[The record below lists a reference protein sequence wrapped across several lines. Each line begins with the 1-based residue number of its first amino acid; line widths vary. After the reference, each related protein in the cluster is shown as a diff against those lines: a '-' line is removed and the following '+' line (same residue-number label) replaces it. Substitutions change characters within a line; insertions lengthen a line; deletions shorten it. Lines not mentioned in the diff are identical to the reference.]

1 MKTKSLLGIMM
12 LFLCTFSFMSCDN
25 DDEKGRKITDYKE
38 YVLTIASKKI
48 PGTLWSADGSN
59 YLSDVYAVKKEQSD
73 KWESLG
79 AIDGF
84 EFEKGYEYKIKMS
97 ETNYQDDSM
106 GESTWTEY
114 KLLEIISKEK
124 KDSEELPMHF
134 ISEAYYKDRFLFQ
147 YRYAAEADD
156 KELIENDL
164 EEHSILPLDY
174 HYLYYRGEDTHL
186 KWIVIKDENHMLG
199 PGIIKSN
206 NKKPEEFPES
216 YKLLPH
222 ERAIG
227 VMEWTFSDESG
238 NATDYLTFD
247 VFFVR
252 SSKTKSTDMMPTL
265 AYLYRDLTEQYKKKY
280 PEAGVKA
287 VVVSY
292 AIPLN

>member
-1 MKTKSLLGIMM
+1 MKTKSLLGIMT

-48 PGTLWSADGSN
+48 PGTLWSAGSN
-59 YLSDVYAVKKEQSD
+59 YLADVYAIKKEQSD

-97 ETNYQDDSM
+97 ETNYLDDSM
-106 GESTWTEY
+106 GQSVWTEY

-134 ISEAYYKDRFLFQ
+134 ISEAYYKDRFLPT
-147 YRYAAEADD
+147 YRYAVKADN

-164 EEHSILPLDY
+164 KKNPILRLDY

-199 PGIIKSN
+199 PGIITSIS
-206 NKKPEEFPES
+206 KKLEEIPES
-216 YKLLPH
+216 YHLLPPQ
-222 ERAIG
+222 E
-227 VMEWTFSDESG
+227 VTNFMEWTFFDESG
-238 NATDYLTFD
+238 NATDYPAFD
-247 VFFVR
+247 VFFAPLSR
-252 SSKTKSTDMMPTL
+252 TKSIDRTPIFV
-265 AYLYRDLTEQYKKKY
+265 YLYKDLTEQYKTQY
-280 PEAGVKA
+280 PEAGVKT
-287 VVVSY
+287 VVVFY
-292 AIPLN
+292 AIPMR